1 MAKDPAFLFYPSDF
15 LTGTMFMNNEQI
27 GIYIRLLCSQ
37 HQHGGVIDK
46 ISFNSLVGNNDIIKA
61 KFTEI
66 DLGFYNERLAS
77 EMEKRNKK
85 SNNISKA
92 VKDVW
97 EKRKESNAIPLKSD
111 AIPKESKR
119 KRKGIPMGIVNV
131 NINEVKDYFKEKGY
145 TEISA
150 IKFFEYYSVADW
162 KDSNDKQVINWKQ
175 KAQSVWF
182 TDENKIKEV
191 PKDVPNIADWLWEQR
206 KAEEKQFQEMK
217 ERGEL

>member
-15 LTGTMFMNNEQI
+15 LTGSMFMNHEQV
-27 GIYIRLLCSQ
+27 GIYVRLLCSQ

-46 ISFNSLVGNNDIIKA
+46 ISFNSLVGNNEIIRS
-61 KFTEI
+61 KFIEI
-66 DLGFYNERLAS
+66 DLGFYNQRLAD

-85 SNNISKA
+85 SNNISDA

-97 EKRKESNAIPLKSD
+97 KKRKESNAIPSKND
-111 AIPKESKR
+111 AIPLESKKKP
-119 KRKGIPMGIVNV
+119 KRILMGLVNV

-150 IKFFEYYSVADW
+150 IKFYEYYSVADW
-162 KDSNDKQVINWKQ
+162 MDGKGNKVKNWKQ

-182 TDENKIKEV
+182 KDENKIVEKPIGIKSV
-191 PKDVPNIADWLWEQR
+191 AEQMEDMR
-206 KAEEKQFQEMK
+206 NHGNK
-217 ERGEL
+217 